1 MGLLMMAHSLGAALG
16 AYAGGRIFVSY
27 GNYDVARIGGSLS
40 ALVAALIVF
49 AATDPRHRRPRGRVV
64 VAGA

>member
-1 MGLLMMAHSLGAALG
+1 MMAHSLGAALG

-27 GNYDVARIGGSLS
+27 GNYDVAWIGSSLS

-49 AATDPRHRRPRGRVV
+49 AATDPRHRTLRESV
-64 VAGA
+64 VARA